1 MADAANET
9 RRGLAGLPPDIL
21 DSILGTLTRN
31 GEVDFL
37 VATTSKQHDEPGMP
51 LQSIG
56 IMNDLVVRGIPVGD
70 TLYIT
75 RFYNRENSDGST
87 RRLSAFRAPR
97 VSSETLEERRE
108 WYAPLRRRPDGSVHW
123 CPAFQEYPFN
133 EDTDSTP
140 FATAPDVPQRTHN
153 PTTCAKLMGA
163 HGFYADDVS
172 RRLYLSS
179 MDEEAELVAR
189 QHDLTPLLS
198 EHGTPWVVE
207 MDDKIKSYTGQI
219 RARRAAIE
227 QSDEYK
233 LMPIEGSRANKRP
246 GHPGTKLLLALNS
259 HIKLYTESPIIASMP
274 ILSRVSPP
282 PVTDVF
288 GAFAAAPEL
297 EAQLASDN
305 NKWLL
310 CVPMDWVYQWQSDAQ
325 MAIVGNRQTRYVPY
339 PEAKRY
345 AKVGSTA
352 ERVRD
357 LQPATVFD
365 VSHTSLR
372 LTHRSSHDNAAS
384 QSEQRRALRTIP
396 GTSFDVV
403 GPLLVHT
410 FLAHG
415 TPTRNLNDPA
425 VLDALLELVKDE
437 RFCQENDVAG
447 NLVHPTAPGA
457 RARARTVAE
466 VDALFDQ
473 DDVLSIFGI
482 V

>member
-1 MADAANET
+1 M
-9 RRGLAGLPPDIL
+9 PPDIL
-21 DSILGTLTRN
+21 DSILGTLTRD

-56 IMNDLVVRGIPVGD
+56 TMGDLVVRGIPVGD

-75 RFYNRENSDGST
+75 HFYNFANADGT
-87 RRLSAFRAPR
+87 PRRLAAFRAPR
-97 VSSETLEERRE
+97 VASETVQERGE
-108 WYAPLRRRPDGSVHW
+108 WYAPLRRRANGSVDW
-123 CPAFQEYPFN
+123 CTAFQEFALY
-133 EDTDSTP
+133 EDSESALP
-140 FATAPDVPQRTHN
+140 AVPDAGARRQTHC
-153 PTTCAKLMGA
+153 PTTCAKLMGV

-172 RRLYLSS
+172 RRLYISS
-179 MDEEAELVAR
+179 MDEEAQLVAR
-189 QHDLTPLLS
+189 QHDLAPLLA
-198 EHGTPWVVE
+198 EKDTPWFVAL
-207 MDDKIKSYTGQI
+207 DDTIKAYADQV

-227 QSDEYK
+227 RSDGYK

-282 PVTDVF
+282 PPPHGPD
-288 GAFAAAPEL
+288 ALAAVREL
-297 EAQLASDN
+297 ESQLASDN

-325 MAIVGNRQTRYVPY
+325 MATIGNGRTRYVPY
-339 PEAKRY
+339 PTAKTY

-357 LQPATVFD
+357 LQPPNLHASYIASV
-365 VSHTSLR
+365 R

-425 VLDALLELVKDE
+425 VLDALLELAKDE
-437 RFCQENDVAG
+437 RFSRENDVAG
-447 NLVHPTAPGA
+447 NLVHPTAPGG

-466 VDALFDQ
+466 VDALFDPE
-473 DDVLSIFGI
+473 DVLSVFDQVI